1 MAEKRYYWLKL
12 KEDFFDEKYVKAL
25 RKLPQGDSLAIVYLK
40 MQLKSLKTDGVIKYD
55 RIMPSPNE
63 ELALLLDEDVNVV
76 ELAVEALIRFGVV
89 ERLDND
95 TLYMTALQDCIG
107 SETQTAERV
116 RKHRALQ
123 QKEAQ
128 KNELEKASFEG
139 KALHCNS
146 VVTNCNSAVTNC
158 NTEIDIEKDR
168 EKNNIILIPPK
179 SPLTEQE
186 KKKNNPTKV
195 EVITYFTETLH
206 RSEAEAVSFW
216 TWNENRDWR
225 VGSTPI
231 RKWELFAEAWRGSE
245 TTATSA
251 LERTYSKDELEAWKK
266 DLQNFDD
273 IEI

>member
-1 MAEKRYYWLKL
+1 MADKRYYWLKL

-55 RIMPSPNE
+55 RIMPNPTE
-63 ELALLLDEDVNVV
+63 ELALFLDENENVV
-76 ELAVEALIRFGVV
+76 ELAVEALIRFGVI

-95 TLYMTALQDCIG
+95 TLYMAALQDYIG
-107 SETQTAERV
+107 SETQNAERV
-116 RKHRALQ
+116 RKHRALKQ
-123 QKEAQ
+123 MEAQ
-128 KNELEKASFEG
+128 KNELEKAERG
-139 KALHCNS
+139 EKALHCNS
-146 VVTNCNSAVTNC
+146 VVTNC

-168 EKNNIILIPPK
+168 ENNSIILIPPI

-186 KKKNNPTKV
+186 KKKNKPTKS

-206 RSEAEAVSFW
+206 RSEAEAVRFW
-216 TWNENRDWR
+216 AWNENKGWK
-225 VGSTPI
+225 VGKTPI
-231 RKWELFAEAWRGSE
+231 RKWELFADVWRGSE

-251 LERTYSKDELEAWKK
+251 LERTYSKDDLAAWKK
-266 DLQNFDD
+266 DLQDFDD